1 MARFTGTSIIAT
13 LRRSATR
20 RLRDESGAVSVELAL
35 VAIAFVALFV
45 GAFDFGQ
52 LAKESLRVN
61 GAARAGAQYALQ
73 GGQAAAADTSSVIKA
88 AHDGG
93 MDTTND
99 LNVTARNY
107 CACAGSSGE
116 VGCSTNCG
124 DGKYAL
130 MYVEVKVD
138 NDVALLFDYPG
149 IASPQNVAST
159 VTMRVR

>member
-1 MARFTGTSIIAT
+1 MANFIRHPFLSA
-13 LRRSATR
+13 LRL
-20 RLRDESGAVSVELAL
+20 LRDETGAVAIELAL
-35 VAIAFVALFV
+35 VSVAFVALFM
-45 GAFDFGQ
+45 GAYDFGQ

-73 GGQAAAADTSSVIKA
+73 GGQAAAADTASVIKA

-107 CACAGSSGE
+107 CACAGE

>member
-1 MARFTGTSIIAT
+1 MANFIRHPFLSA
-13 LRRSATR
+13 LRL
-20 RLRDESGAVSVELAL
+20 LRDETGAVAIELAL
-35 VAIAFVALFV
+35 VSVAFVALFM
-45 GAFDFGQ
+45 GAYDFGQ

-73 GGQAAAADTSSVIKA
+73 GGQAAAADTASVIKA

-107 CACAGSSGE
+107 CACAGGGE

-138 NDVALLFDYPG
+138 NDVTMLFDYPG

>member
-1 MARFTGTSIIAT
+1 MTVITKFIRYPFLST
-13 LRRSATR
+13 LRL
-20 RLRDESGAVSVELAL
+20 LRDETGAVAIELTLVSV
-35 VAIAFVALFV
+35 AFVALFM
-45 GAFDFGQ
+45 GAYDFGQ

-73 GGQAAAADTSSVIKA
+73 GGQAAAADTASVIKA

-107 CACAGSSGE
+107 CTCAGGSGE
-116 VGCSTNCG
+116 VGCTTNCG
-124 DGKYAL
+124 DGKYAP

-138 NDVALLFDYPG
+138 SDVTMLFDYPG
-149 IASPQNVAST
+149 IASPQNVAAT